1 MSEDRKKSPTEQYF
15 AERAKERAKEA
26 DAAATASSASPA
38 ASVDVVAPAAP
49 VADRCPLCGHASAP
63 PLADGTVLVEAPPI
77 VRQLRPDEVARPAK
91 LAADAERAKR
101 LADVEVPADP
111 ADPAKA

>member
-26 DAAATASSASPA
+26 VDAFAA
-38 ASVDVVAPAAP
+38 ASVAP
-49 VADRCPLCGHASAP
+49 VTDRCPLCGHAVMA
-63 PLADGTVLVEAPPI
+63 PLADGTLPIETPPI
-77 VRQLRPDEVARPAK
+77 VRHLRPDEVTRPAK
-91 LAADAERAKR
+91 LAADAERAK
-101 LADVEVPADP
+101 DPDP